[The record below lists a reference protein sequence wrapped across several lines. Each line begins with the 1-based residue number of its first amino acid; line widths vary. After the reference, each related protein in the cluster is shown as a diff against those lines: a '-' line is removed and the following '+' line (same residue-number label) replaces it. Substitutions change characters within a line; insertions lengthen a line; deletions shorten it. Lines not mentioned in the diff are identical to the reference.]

1 MRFLYLFSTKVD
13 FFFFFL
19 HQQEVKFPA
28 VTICNQNAIKDNE
41 IPDHYIDD
49 IFKEIYEVLD
59 EEMKSDEK
67 DAGNVRRHDCL
78 DVLVRLKLSFHVKF
92 YSYRTSN

>member
-13 FFFFFL
+13 FFFFL

-67 DAGNVRRHDCL
+67 DPGNVRRHDCL